1 MPFDMTLVQR
11 GARLRRSPFFEA
23 TQRHGAN
30 AYTVY
35 NHMLFPICFADLEE
49 EYWHLLNHVALWDV
63 SVERQVEITG
73 RDAFTFTNM
82 LTPRDLA
89 RCAVGQ
95 GKYVVITAEDGGII
109 NDPVLLRLGENH
121 FWLALAD
128 SDVLLW
134 ARGVALNA
142 GLRVEI
148 TEPDV
153 SPLQVQGPRAKD
165 VVRALFGERVARLR
179 YYHFFETALDGIP
192 VVVTRTGWTG
202 EVGYEIYLR
211 DGSRG
216 DELWERIMEAGRPHN
231 IRPTGP
237 SDIRRVE
244 AGILNWGADMTL
256 ENNVYEVGL
265 DYLVDEDKRT
275 NYIGRNA
282 LKRIKAEGVK
292 RKLVGIE
299 IEGERIEMNATK
311 WRAKVGGDTVG
322 RVTSVIYSPR
332 LKKNIGYATVPVA
345 YAAPGTGLRVKMSGI
360 GERRWSRSRSW
371 IRKRKSRRAEAAP
384 ILCRVRPGRTGCTGA
399 RDDSAHATEERA
411 AAASAILAAAAGAS
425 QWSK

>member
-1 MPFDMTLVQR
+1 MFDMTLVQR

-23 TQRHGAN
+23 TQRHGAK

-49 EYWHLLNHVALWDV
+49 EYWHLLNHVTLWDV

-73 RDAFTFTNM
+73 PDAFKLANM
-82 LTPRDLA
+82 LTPRDLS

-109 NDPVLLRLGENH
+109 NDPVLLRLGDNH

-134 ARGVALNA
+134 ARGVALNS
-142 GLRVEI
+142 GLRVNI

-153 SPLQVQGPRAKD
+153 SPLQIQGPKAKE
-165 VVRALFGERVARLR
+165 VVRALFGDKVLAMR
-179 YYHFFETALDGIP
+179 YYYFLETTLEGIP

-211 DGSRG
+211 DGSRA
-216 DELWERIMEAGRPHN
+216 DELWERIMDAGRPHQ
-231 IRPTGP
+231 IRP

-265 DYLVDEDKRT
+265 DYLVDDAKT
-275 NYIGRNA
+275 ADYIGREA
-282 LKRIKAEGVK
+282 LKKIRTAGVA
-292 RKLVGIE
+292 RKLAGIE
-299 IEGERIEMNATK
+299 IDGDRIEFNSAR
-311 WRAKVGGDTVG
+311 WPVAAGGAPVGH
-322 RVTSVIYSPR
+322 VTSAIWSPR
-332 LKKNIGYATVPVA
+332 LKKNIGYAMLPAAQATLGTALTVDIHGAGKRNAIVVPRPFVD
-345 YAAPGTGLRVKMSGI
+345 P
-360 GERRWSRSRSW
+360 
-371 IRKRKSRRAEAAP
+371 RKDIPKS
-384 ILCRVRPGRTGCTGA
+384 
-399 RDDSAHATEERA
+399 
-411 AAASAILAAAAGAS
+411 
-425 QWSK
+425 

>member
-1 MPFDMTLVQR
+1 MTFDMNLVQR
-11 GARLRRSPFFEA
+11 GARLRRSPFFTA
-23 TQRHGAN
+23 TQRYGAR

-49 EYWHLLNHVALWDV
+49 EYWHLVNHVTLWDV

-73 RDAFTFTNM
+73 PDAFIFTDM
-82 LTPRDLA
+82 LTPRDLS

-95 GKYVVITAEDGGII
+95 GKYVVVTAGDGGII

-134 ARGVALNA
+134 ARGVALNL

-148 TEPDV
+148 REPDV
-153 SPLQVQGPRAKD
+153 SPLQMQGPKARE
-165 VVRALFGERVARLR
+165 VVRSLFGDRVSQLR
-179 YYHFFETALDGIP
+179 YYHFFEGALDGIP
-192 VVVTRTGWTG
+192 VVVTRTGWSG

-216 DELWERIMEAGRPHN
+216 EELWERIMEAGRPHD

-265 DYLVDEDKRT
+265 ERLVDEDKRAA
-275 NYIGRNA
+275 YIGKDA
-282 LKRIKAEGVK
+282 LRRIRSEGVK

-299 IEGERIEMNATK
+299 IEGSRIEMNAVP
-311 WRAKVGGDTVG
+311 WRAKVGGETVG
-322 RVTSVIYSPR
+322 RVTSAIWSPR
-332 LKKNIGYATVPVA
+332 LARNIGYAMVSIG
-345 YAAPGTGLRVKMSGI
+345 YAAAGTALRVKIPGV
-360 GERRWSRSRSW
+360 GERRASVVAMPF
-371 IRKRKSRRAEAAP
+371 IDPAKEIPKS
-384 ILCRVRPGRTGCTGA
+384 
-399 RDDSAHATEERA
+399 
-411 AAASAILAAAAGAS
+411 
-425 QWSK
+425 

>member
-1 MPFDMTLVQR
+1 MRTPFDMSLIQR
-11 GARLRRSPFFEA
+11 GARLRRTPFFEA
-23 TQRHGAN
+23 TQRHGAK

-35 NHMLFPICFADLEE
+35 NHMLFPICFDDLEA
-49 EYWHLLNHVALWDV
+49 EYWHLINHVTLWDV

-73 RDAFTFTNM
+73 PDAFAFTDM
-82 LTPRDLA
+82 LTPRDLS

-134 ARGVALNA
+134 ARGVALKS
-142 GLRVEI
+142 GLKVQI

-153 SPLQVQGPRAKD
+153 SPLQIQGPKAKA
-165 VVRALFGERVARLR
+165 VVQTLFGDGVLKLG
-179 YYHFFETALDGIP
+179 YYWFMDTALDGIP

-216 DELWERIMEAGRPHN
+216 DDLWERVMAAGKPHD

-237 SDIRRVE
+237 SDIRRIE

-256 ENNVYEVGL
+256 ENNVYELGL
-265 DYLVDEDKRT
+265 ERLVDENKSGD
-275 NYIGRNA
+275 YIGRDA
-282 LKRIKAEGVK
+282 LRRIKAGGVA
-292 RKLVGIE
+292 RQLVGVEIGGDPIE
-299 IEGERIEMNATK
+299 FNTTK
-311 WRAKVGGDTVG
+311 WPVRAGGAVVGH
-322 RVTSVIYSPR
+322 VTSAIHSPR
-332 LKKNIGYATVPVA
+332 LKRNIAYAWVPVA
-345 YAAPGTGLRVKMSGI
+345 HASLGTRLAVAAPG
-360 GERRWSRSRSW
+360 GERPATVVAKPFVDPEKA
-371 IRKRKSRRAEAAP
+371 IPKS
-384 ILCRVRPGRTGCTGA
+384 
-399 RDDSAHATEERA
+399 
-411 AAASAILAAAAGAS
+411 
-425 QWSK
+425 